1 MSQFWRKSKVKP
13 IETNDLSNHRRHLDI
28 FRNMRNGNI
37 CLFRMV
43 AFLLMAATCS
53 IRIAV
58 IILVYGLL
66 LGGMPLGDFVLCTH
80 SVLSWLRSGR
90 VHFFASCD
98 YRTYSPRLRLLW
110 RTSSATCYYHQFRLG
125 FEGQLSTNALKQ
137 LPLNM
142 GKNFAEHCAREDI
155 ESRFQYWVGIFD
167 NLFTS

>member
-1 MSQFWRKSKVKP
+1 MDSSYEMGTTKKGHTLILINWALPMSQFWRKSKVKP

-80 SVLSWLRSGR
+80 SVLS
-90 VHFFASCD
+90 
-98 YRTYSPRLRLLW
+98 
-110 RTSSATCYYHQFRLG
+110 
-125 FEGQLSTNALKQ
+125 
-137 LPLNM
+137 
-142 GKNFAEHCAREDI
+142 
-155 ESRFQYWVGIFD
+155 
-167 NLFTS
+167 